1 MRSQT
6 FSLAALLLFLTVFL
20 ASCTLVPVAQRRINP
35 GGLEYTVCNDGLEV
49 FPEYRAYQGQNG
61 WFFFEHDLEPEHPL
75 MGQTDFMT
83 ELSRR
88 LRAQGVELVVVP
100 VPARGVAAPGN
111 LYPGDP
117 RQAAFDP
124 DKAAAAY
131 GAFARR
137 LRSGGVRVF
146 DVLSASRALAAAG
159 RPAFFKRDLHWT
171 TEGAKALLAELA
183 RDLRRELPELRVTE
197 VSAVRAAVP
206 YEHRGEF
213 VSRWTYTHCGVAL
226 PTEPQPVYEVKE
238 RSSGGLFGDA
248 QPEVVL
254 TGSSF
259 SLPPYD
265 YGFLAAGLQSG
276 VLNVSVGAGGAV
288 VGLQTYLVD
297 GAYEAAKPKVL
308 VWEFPTYAPRL
319 TGAQRRE
326 LLASA
331 SGRCDAP
338 AATLTLGEGAGTSAR
353 LSSAAPG
360 YLQLEFSDRSVL
372 AFDLELTYSGGH
384 ETVPVRRSNLVPNR
398 GLFLLTLDPALG
410 RLTRVGL
417 ELPAAEGTVA
427 VSVCRDLYALQTTD

>member
-1 MRSQT
+1 MRFQT
-6 FSLAALLLFLTVFL
+6 FLLAALLLSLT
-20 ASCTLVPVAQRRINP
+20 SCTLMPVAQRRANP
-35 GGLEYTVCNDGLEV
+35 GGPEYTVCDDGLEV

-75 MGQTDFMT
+75 MRQTDFMT

-100 VPARGVAAPGN
+100 VPARGVAAPAN
-111 LYPGDP
+111 LFPGDP

-124 DKAAAAY
+124 DEAAAAY
-131 GAFARR
+131 GVFARR
-137 LRSGGVRVF
+137 LRAGGVRVF
-146 DVLSASRALAAAG
+146 DVLSASRRLDAAG
-159 RPAFFKRDLHWT
+159 QPAFFRRDLHWT
-171 TEGAKALLAELA
+171 TEGARALMAELA
-183 RDLRRELPELRVTE
+183 QDLRRELPDLNVTE
-197 VSAVRAAVP
+197 VSAVREAAP

-226 PTEPQPVYEVKE
+226 PTEPQPVYEVTE
-238 RSSGGLFGDA
+238 RSSGGLFGEA

-331 SGRCDAP
+331 MGRCDVP
-338 AATLTLGEGAGTSAR
+338 GATLTLGEGAQMSAR
-353 LSSAAPG
+353 LPGNASPG
-360 YLQLEFSDRSVL
+360 YLQLEFSDHSVL
-372 AFDLELTYSGGH
+372 AFDLNLTYSGGR

-398 GLFLLTLDPALG
+398 GLYLLTLDPALG

-417 ELPAAEGTVA
+417 ELTAAEGTVA
-427 VSVCRDLYALQTTD
+427 VSVCEDPHALRTAHF

>member
-1 MRSQT
+1 M
-6 FSLAALLLFLTVFL
+6 
-20 ASCTLVPVAQRRINP
+20 PVAQRRANP
-35 GGLEYTVCNDGLEV
+35 GGPEYTVCDDGLAV
-49 FPEYRAYQGQNG
+49 FPEYRAYQGRNG

-88 LRAQGVELVVVP
+88 LGAQGVELVVIP

-117 RQAAFDP
+117 RQAAFSP
-124 DKAAAAY
+124 DEAAAAY
-131 GAFARR
+131 SAFVGR

-146 DVLSASRALAAAG
+146 DVLSASRRLAAEG

-171 TEGAKALLAELA
+171 TDGAKALLAELA
-183 RDLRRELPELRVTE
+183 RDLRRELPDLSVTE
-197 VSAVRAAVP
+197 VSAVREAAP

-226 PTEPQPVYEVKE
+226 PTEPQPVYTVTE
-238 RSSGGLFGDA
+238 RSRGGLFGDA
-248 QPEVVL
+248 QPGVVL

-265 YGFLAAGLQSG
+265 YGFLAAGLQSS

-297 GAYEAAKPKVL
+297 GAYEAAKPEVL
-308 VWEFPTYAPRL
+308 VWEFPTYAPPL
-319 TGAQRRE
+319 TEAQRRE

-338 AATLTLGEGAGTSAR
+338 AAALTLGKGAPESAN
-353 LSSAAPG
+353 LSGVDASG

-372 AFDLELTYSGGH
+372 AFDLELTYSGGR
-384 ETVPVRRSNLVPNR
+384 ETLPIRRSNLVPNR
-398 GLFLLTLDPALG
+398 GLYLLTLDPELG
-410 RLTRVGL
+410 RLERVGL
-417 ELPAAEGTVA
+417 RLPAAEGYVA
-427 VSVCRDLYALQTTD
+427 VSVCRDRYALRMPTARAAPGG

>member
-1 MRSQT
+1 MRFPT
-6 FSLAALLLFLTVFL
+6 LLLAAMLFCLT
-20 ASCTLVPVAQRRINP
+20 SCTLVPVAQRRANP
-35 GGLEYTVCNDGLEV
+35 GGPEYTVCDDGLAV

-100 VPARGVAAPGN
+100 VPARGVAAPAN

-117 RQAAFDP
+117 RQAAFSP
-124 DKAAAAY
+124 DEGAAAY
-131 GAFARR
+131 SAFVER
-137 LRSGGVRVF
+137 LEFGGVRVF

-171 TEGAKALLAELA
+171 TEGAKALMAELA
-183 RDLRRELPELRVTE
+183 RDLRRELPDLSVTE
-197 VSAVRAAVP
+197 VSAVREAAP

-226 PTEPQPVYEVKE
+226 PTEPQPVYTVTEK
-238 RSSGGLFGDA
+238 SSGGLFGNA

-297 GAYEAAKPKVL
+297 GAYEAVRPRVL
-308 VWEFPTYAPRL
+308 VWEFPTYAPPL
-319 TGAQRRE
+319 TEAQQRE

-338 AATLTLGEGAGTSAR
+338 AATLTLGEGAQTSAR
-353 LSSAAPG
+353 LSSVTPG

-372 AFDLELTYSGGH
+372 AFDLELTYSGGR

-398 GLFLLTLDPALG
+398 GLFLLTLDPTLG

-417 ELPAAEGTVA
+417 ELSAAEGTVA
-427 VSVCRDLYALQTTD
+427 VGVCEDRYALPTAAH